1 MKMAPPKYFYALV
14 LMIVLVLSVANTYL
28 VLDQR
33 LALRNATQGSPYDY
47 VIFRDGNLYKARNQA
62 TGNVD
67 FSSYNA
73 ALVINQAIAEGDTI
87 YIKPGDYSLN
97 SDIHITDKK
106 SAKITSDE
114 AKIVCNDKKIIIKGE
129 NFTQSHNNLISGFVV
144 VNGTLRIENSF
155 GTTVLNMFFVNC
167 STALEL
173 VNTET
178 WTEGTNIE
186 NCRFENFLEGI
197 AFRTPTGN
205 ATGSYA
211 SSKISHCFFNFNDN
225 SIGITVEQLTEFSD
239 SQLQNVRLWMGENN
253 LMYNQTGLLL
263 EGSMQQTLMLGVVF
277 ESFADNPDLLYAMK
291 LGENSTTP
299 TMVSGGV
306 SFLGRWT
313 GKINNPFNKWI
324 SWQGVPFKQ
333 ENINIPTGMNSQ
345 YGQTIEIQQRPLTIA
360 YFKPRIEI
368 QGNFANNETLTV
380 RFRLELIDNTITTS
394 VEKSSQN
401 STVLWLSDDDILKIL
416 PSQNIIWNILVDSK
430 TNSASTDT
438 SIQVSVY
445 GILT

>member
-1 MKMAPPKYFYALV
+1 MKMAPRKYFYALV
-14 LMIVLVLSVANTYL
+14 LIIVLVLSVVNSYL

-33 LALRNATQGSPYDY
+33 LALRNATHGSPYDY

-67 FSSYNA
+67 FSSNNA
-73 ALVINQAIAEGDTI
+73 ALVISQAIAEGDTI
-87 YIKPGDYSLN
+87 YIKPGDYLLD
-97 SDIHITDKK
+97 SDIHINDKK

-114 AKIVCNDKKIIIKGE
+114 AKIVGNGKKIVIKGE
-129 NFTQSHNNLISGFVV
+129 NFTKSHNNLISGFVV

-155 GTTVLNMFFVNC
+155 GTTVSNMIFVNC
-167 STALEL
+167 STAIEL

-186 NCRFENFLEGI
+186 NCRFENSLEGI
-197 AFRTPTGN
+197 AFRTPTDN

-225 SIGITVEQLTEFSD
+225 SIGIIVEQLAEFSD
-239 SQLQNVRLWMGENN
+239 SQLQNVRMWMGENN

-277 ESFADNPDLLYAMK
+277 ESFADNPDLLYAIK

-299 TMVSGGV
+299 TIISGGI
-306 SFLGRWT
+306 SFLGEWT
-313 GKINNPFNKWI
+313 GKIHNPFNKWI
-324 SWQGVPFKQ
+324 SWQGVSFKQ
-333 ENINIPTGMNSQ
+333 ENINIPVGVNSQ
-345 YGQTIEIQQRPLTIA
+345 YGQTVEIQQRPLTIA
-360 YFKPRIEI
+360 YFKPRIQI
-368 QGNFANNETLTV
+368 QGNLANNEIVTV

-394 VEKSSQN
+394 VEKSFQN
-401 STVLWLSDDDILKIL
+401 STVLWLSDDDILKML
-416 PSQNIIWNILVDSK
+416 PSQNVIWNILVDAR
-430 TNSASTDT
+430 TNLASTDAI
-438 SIQVSVY
+438 IQVSVD
-445 GILT
+445 GILV